1 MSACDDVVMPKPG
14 MPLQA
19 ALIPD
24 CTKPEAHRAAYRTA
38 KANDAIFVCVAR
50 HGQRWKVQLDAM
62 ASRKP
67 YVPDQS
73 LAVLRS
79 AAEALVLDGTVEQ
92 ANIGADYISMGPI
105 ETEERAR
112 EIGAAFHAAMY
123 GLQLLHMAAPS
134 QSEASSRRPGGGR

>member
-1 MSACDDVVMPKPG
+1 MSKPG

-24 CTKPEAHRAAYRTA
+24 CTKPEAHRAAYKKA
-38 KANDAIFVCVAR
+38 KANDAIFVCIAR
-50 HGQRWKVQLDAM
+50 HGQRWKVQLDVM

-67 YVPDQS
+67 YVPDQ
-73 LAVLRS
+73 AMTVLQS

-92 ANIGADYISMGPI
+92 ANIGADYISMWPI

-123 GLQLLHMAAPS
+123 GLQLLHIAAPGQPEPS
-134 QSEASSRRPGGGR
+134 PPRPGGGR